1 MSNSLMEEWEMVQ
14 QKSYKKEL
22 FLKLIGGAFALWGLL
37 SLIGLLIKHVL
48 FYGRI
53 GVWDRQIEVWFVAQ
67 RRGSLNTLTG
77 YANALGGTFSVIGLV
92 IVVFLI
98 FRWRFGRWDESVVIL
113 TVMLGEVTV
122 FLAVTFTV
130 QRSRPAVVRL
140 DKSPPT
146 LSYPSGHTAAALALY
161 GGVAVL
167 LFVIYGRNWK
177 TIMIA
182 VILFSLPILVGIS
195 RLYRG
200 MHFPSDV
207 LAGALGGGLWMAFA
221 ISLLIPKG
229 KRSEYRT
236 DRSKV
241 LQ

>member
-1 MSNSLMEEWEMVQ
+1 MVL
-14 QKSYKKEL
+14 QKSDKKKV
-22 FLKLIGGAFALWGLL
+22 FLKLTGGALVLWGLL
-37 SLIGLLIKHVL
+37 SLIGLLIRHVL
-48 FYGRI
+48 FYGRV
-53 GVWDRQIEVWFVAQ
+53 GVWDRQVEVWFAAH

-92 IVVFLI
+92 IFVFLI
-98 FRWRFGRWDESVVIL
+98 FRWRLGRWDESLVIL
-113 TVMLGEVTV
+113 TVMVGEVTV

-167 LFVIYGRNWK
+167 LFFIYGRNWK
-177 TIMIA
+177 TVVVA
-182 VILFSLPILVGIS
+182 VLLDLLPILVGIS

-200 MHFPSDV
+200 MHYPTDV
-207 LAGALGGGLWMAFA
+207 LAGALGGGVWMAFV
-221 ISLLIPKG
+221 ISVLIPKNI
-229 KRSEYRT
+229 RSEYGR

>member
-1 MSNSLMEEWEMVQ
+1 MVL
-14 QKSYKKEL
+14 QKSDKKEV
-22 FLKLIGGAFALWGLL
+22 FLKLIGGAIALWGLL
-37 SLIGLLIKHVL
+37 SLLGLLIRHVL

-53 GVWDRQIEVWFVAQ
+53 GTWDRHIEVWFAAH

-77 YANALGGTFSVIGLV
+77 YANALGGTYSVIGLV
-92 IVVFLI
+92 IVVFFI
-98 FRWRFGRWDESVVIL
+98 FRWRLGRWDESLVIF
-113 TVMLGEVTV
+113 TVMVGEVTV

-167 LFVIYGRNWK
+167 LFLIHGRNWK
-177 TIMIA
+177 TIILA
-182 VILFSLPILVGIS
+182 VILFSLPILVGVS

-200 MHFPSDV
+200 MHFPTDV
-207 LAGALGGGLWMAFA
+207 LAGALGGGLWMAFV
-221 ISLLIPKG
+221 ISTLIPKG
-229 KRSEYRT
+229 IRSEYGR

-241 LQ
+241 LR

>member
-1 MSNSLMEEWEMVQ
+1 MVL
-14 QKSYKKEL
+14 QKSDKKEI

-37 SLIGLLIKHVL
+37 SLFGLLIKHVL

-53 GVWDRQIEVWFVAQ
+53 GVWDRQIEVWFVAH

-92 IVVFLI
+92 IGVFLI
-98 FRWRFGRWDESVVIL
+98 FRWRLGRWDESVVIL

-167 LFVIYGRNWK
+167 LLVIYGRNWK
-177 TIMIA
+177 TIMLA

-200 MHFPSDV
+200 MHFPTDV

-221 ISLLIPKG
+221 TIILIPKS
-229 KRSEYRT
+229 KRSEYGS

>member
-1 MSNSLMEEWEMVQ
+1 MVV
-14 QKSYKKEL
+14 QKSDKKVV
-22 FLKLIGGAFALWGLL
+22 FLKLIGGAVALWGALTLL
-37 SLIGLLIKHVL
+37 GLLIRHVL

-53 GVWDRQIEVWFVAQ
+53 GTWDRHIEIWFAAH

-77 YANALGGTFSVIGLV
+77 YANALGGTYSVIGLV
-92 IVVFLI
+92 IVVFFI
-98 FRWRFGRWDESVVIL
+98 FRWRFGRWDESLVIF
-113 TVMLGEVTV
+113 TVMVGEVTV

-130 QRSRPAVVRL
+130 KRPRPAVVRL

-167 LFVIYGRNWK
+167 LFLIYGRNWK
-177 TIMIA
+177 TIILA
-182 VILFSLPILVGIS
+182 VVLFSLPILVGIS

-200 MHFPSDV
+200 MHFPTDV
-207 LAGALGGGLWMAFA
+207 LAGALGGGLWMAFV
-221 ISLLIPKG
+221 ISTLIPKS
-229 KRSEYRT
+229 KRSEYAR
-236 DRSKV
+236 DRSKA

>member
-1 MSNSLMEEWEMVQ
+1 MRDSLMEGREMVQ
-14 QKSYKKEL
+14 QKLDKKEA
-22 FLKLIGGAFALWGLL
+22 FLKLTGGAIALWGLL
-37 SLIGLLIKHVL
+37 SLLGLLISRVL

-53 GVWDRQIEVWFVAQ
+53 GAWDRHVEVWFAAH

-92 IVVFLI
+92 IAVLLL
-98 FRWRFGRWDESVVIL
+98 FRWRLRRWDESVIIL
-113 TVMLGEVTV
+113 TVMLGEVSV

-167 LFVIYGRNWK
+167 LFFIYGRNWK
-177 TIMIA
+177 TMLIA
-182 VILFSLPILVGIS
+182 VILFALPILVGIS

-200 MHFPSDV
+200 MHFPTDV
-207 LAGALGGGLWMAFA
+207 LAGALGGGVWMAFA
-221 ISLLIPKG
+221 ISVLIPKRI
-229 KRSEYRT
+229 RSEYGRDRT
-236 DRSKV
+236 KV

>member
-1 MSNSLMEEWEMVQ
+1 MVL
-14 QKSYKKEL
+14 QKSDRKNV
-22 FLKLIGGAFALWGLL
+22 FLKLTGGAVALWGLL
-37 SLIGLLIKHVL
+37 SLLGLLIRHVL
-48 FYGRI
+48 FYGRV
-53 GVWDRQIEVWFVAQ
+53 GVWDRQVEVWFAGH

-92 IVVFLI
+92 IFAFLI
-98 FRWRFGRWDESVVIL
+98 FRWRLKRWDESLVIL
-113 TVMLGEVTV
+113 TVMVGEVTV

-167 LFVIYGRNWK
+167 LFFIHGRNWK
-177 TIMIA
+177 TIVLA
-182 VILFSLPILVGIS
+182 VLLYSLPILVGIS

-200 MHFPSDV
+200 MHYPTDV
-207 LAGALGGGLWMAFA
+207 LAGALGGGVWMAFV
-221 ISLLIPKG
+221 ISVLIPKNM
-229 KRSEYRT
+229 RSEYGR

>member
-1 MSNSLMEEWEMVQ
+1 MVL
-14 QKSYKKEL
+14 QKSDRKKV
-22 FLKLIGGAFALWGLL
+22 FLKLTGGAVALWGLL
-37 SLIGLLIKHVL
+37 SLLGLLIRHVL
-48 FYGRI
+48 FYGRV
-53 GVWDRQIEVWFVAQ
+53 GVWDRQVEVWFAGH

-92 IVVFLI
+92 IFAFLI
-98 FRWRFGRWDESVVIL
+98 FRWRLKRWDESLVIL
-113 TVMLGEVTV
+113 TVMVGEVTV

-167 LFVIYGRNWK
+167 LFFIHGRNWK
-177 TIMIA
+177 TIVLA
-182 VILFSLPILVGIS
+182 VLLYSLPILVGIS

-200 MHFPSDV
+200 MHYPTDV
-207 LAGALGGGLWMAFA
+207 LAGALGGGVWMAFV
-221 ISLLIPKG
+221 ISVLIPKNI
-229 KRSEYRT
+229 RSEYGR

>member
-1 MSNSLMEEWEMVQ
+1 MVL
-14 QKSYKKEL
+14 QKSDKKKV
-22 FLKLIGGAFALWGLL
+22 FLKLTGGALVLWGLL
-37 SLIGLLIKHVL
+37 SLIGLLIRHVL
-48 FYGRI
+48 FYGRV
-53 GVWDRQIEVWFVAQ
+53 GVWDRQVEVWFAAH

-92 IVVFLI
+92 IFVFLI
-98 FRWRFGRWDESVVIL
+98 FRWRLGRWDESLVIL
-113 TVMLGEVTV
+113 TVMVGEVTV

-130 QRSRPAVVRL
+130 QRSRPAIVRL

-167 LFVIYGRNWK
+167 LFFIYGRNWK
-177 TIMIA
+177 TVVVA
-182 VILFSLPILVGIS
+182 VLLDLLPILVGIS

-200 MHFPSDV
+200 MHYPTDV
-207 LAGALGGGLWMAFA
+207 LAGALGGGVWMAIV
-221 ISLLIPKG
+221 ISVLIPKNI
-229 KRSEYRT
+229 RSEYGR

>member
-1 MSNSLMEEWEMVQ
+1 MVL
-14 QKSYKKEL
+14 QKSDKKKV
-22 FLKLIGGAFALWGLL
+22 FLKLTGGAIALWGLL
-37 SLIGLLIKHVL
+37 SLLGLLIRHVL
-48 FYGRI
+48 FYGRV
-53 GVWDRQIEVWFVAQ
+53 GAWDRQVEVWFAAH

-77 YANALGGTFSVIGLV
+77 YANAFGGTFSVIGLV
-92 IVVFLI
+92 IFVFLI
-98 FRWRFGRWDESVVIL
+98 FRWRLGRWDESLVIL
-113 TVMLGEVTV
+113 IVMVGEVTV

-167 LFVIYGRNWK
+167 LFFIHGRNWK
-177 TIMIA
+177 TIILA
-182 VILFSLPILVGIS
+182 VLLYSLPILVGIS

-200 MHFPSDV
+200 MHYPTDV
-207 LAGALGGGLWMAFA
+207 LAGALGGGVWMAFV
-221 ISLLIPKG
+221 ISVLIPKNI
-229 KRSEYRT
+229 RSEYGK

>member
-1 MSNSLMEEWEMVQ
+1 MVL
-14 QKSYKKEL
+14 QKSDKKKV
-22 FLKLIGGAFALWGLL
+22 FLKLTGGALVLWGLL
-37 SLIGLLIKHVL
+37 SLLGLLIRHVL
-48 FYGRI
+48 FYGRV
-53 GVWDRQIEVWFVAQ
+53 GVWDRQVEVWFASH

-92 IVVFLI
+92 IFVFLI
-98 FRWRFGRWDESVVIL
+98 FRWRLGRWDESLVIL
-113 TVMLGEVTV
+113 TVMVGEVTV

-167 LFVIYGRNWK
+167 VFFIYGRNWK
-177 TIMIA
+177 TVVVA
-182 VILFSLPILVGIS
+182 VLLYSLPILVGIS

-200 MHFPSDV
+200 MHYPTDV
-207 LAGALGGGLWMAFA
+207 LAGALGGGVWMAFV
-221 ISLLIPKG
+221 ISVLIPKNI
-229 KRSEYRT
+229 RSEYGR

>member
-1 MSNSLMEEWEMVQ
+1 MVL
-14 QKSYKKEL
+14 QKSDRKKV
-22 FLKLIGGAFALWGLL
+22 FLKLTGGAVALWGLL
-37 SLIGLLIKHVL
+37 SLLGLLIRHVL
-48 FYGRI
+48 FYGRV
-53 GVWDRQIEVWFVAQ
+53 GVWDRQVEVWFVGH
-67 RRGSLNTLTG
+67 RRGSLNTFTG

-92 IVVFLI
+92 IFAFLI
-98 FRWRFGRWDESVVIL
+98 FRWRLGRWDESLVIL
-113 TVMLGEVTV
+113 TVMVGEVTV

-167 LFVIYGRNWK
+167 LFFIHGRNWK
-177 TIMIA
+177 TIVLA
-182 VILFSLPILVGIS
+182 VLLYSLPILVGIS

-200 MHFPSDV
+200 MHYPTDV
-207 LAGALGGGLWMAFA
+207 LAGALGGGVWMAFV
-221 ISLLIPKG
+221 ISVLIPKNI
-229 KRSEYRT
+229 RSEYGR
-236 DRSKV
+236 DRSKA

>member
-1 MSNSLMEEWEMVQ
+1 MVL
-14 QKSYKKEL
+14 QKSDKKKV
-22 FLKLIGGAFALWGLL
+22 FLKLTGGALVLWGLL
-37 SLIGLLIKHVL
+37 SLIGLLIRHVL
-48 FYGRI
+48 FYGRV
-53 GVWDRQIEVWFVAQ
+53 GVWDRQVEVWFAAH

-92 IVVFLI
+92 IFVFLI
-98 FRWRFGRWDESVVIL
+98 FRWRLGRWDESLVIL
-113 TVMLGEVTV
+113 TVMVGEVTV

-130 QRSRPAVVRL
+130 QRSRPAIVRL

-167 LFVIYGRNWK
+167 LFFIYGRNWK
-177 TIMIA
+177 TVVVA
-182 VILFSLPILVGIS
+182 VLLYSLPILVGIS

-200 MHFPSDV
+200 MHYPTDV
-207 LAGALGGGLWMAFA
+207 LAGALGGGVWMAFV
-221 ISLLIPKG
+221 ISVLIPKNI
-229 KRSEYRT
+229 RSEYGR

>member
-1 MSNSLMEEWEMVQ
+1 MVL
-14 QKSYKKEL
+14 QKSDKKEV
-22 FLKLIGGAFALWGLL
+22 FLKLIGGAIALWGLL
-37 SLIGLLIKHVL
+37 SLLGLLIRHVL

-53 GVWDRQIEVWFVAQ
+53 GTWDRQIEVWFAAH

-77 YANALGGTFSVIGLV
+77 YANALGGTYSVIGLV
-92 IVVFLI
+92 IVVFFI
-98 FRWRFGRWDESVVIL
+98 FRWRLGRWDESLVIF
-113 TVMLGEVTV
+113 TVMVGEVTV

-130 QRSRPAVVRL
+130 QRSRPAVIRL

-167 LFVIYGRNWK
+167 LFLIHGRNWK
-177 TIMIA
+177 TIILA
-182 VILFSLPILVGIS
+182 VILFSLPILVGVS

-200 MHFPSDV
+200 MHFPTDV
-207 LAGALGGGLWMAFA
+207 LAGALGGGLWMAFV
-221 ISLLIPKG
+221 ISVLIPKG
-229 KRSEYRT
+229 IRSEYGR

-241 LQ
+241 LR

>member
-1 MSNSLMEEWEMVQ
+1 MVLE
-14 QKSYKKEL
+14 KSDKKEVI
-22 FLKLIGGAFALWGLL
+22 LKLAAGAFALWGLL
-37 SLIGLLIKHVL
+37 SLIGLLISHVL

-53 GVWDRQIEVWFVAQ
+53 GSWDRHVEVWFAAH

-77 YANALGGTFSVIGLV
+77 YANALGGTMSVIGIV
-92 IVVFLI
+92 IVLFFA
-98 FRWRFGRWDESVVIL
+98 FRWRLGRWDESFVIL

-130 QRSRPAVVRL
+130 QRSRPSVVRL

-167 LFVIYGRNWK
+167 LFFIYGRNWR
-177 TIMIA
+177 TIILAM
-182 VILFSLPILVGIS
+182 VLFSLPILVGIS

-200 MHFPSDV
+200 MHFPTDV
-207 LAGALGGGLWMAFA
+207 LAGALGGGLWMIFA
-221 ISLLIPKG
+221 ISILVPKSL
-229 KRSEYRT
+229 RSEYGR
-236 DRSKV
+236 DRPKV

>member
-1 MSNSLMEEWEMVQ
+1 MVL
-14 QKSYKKEL
+14 QKSDKKEV
-22 FLKLIGGAFALWGLL
+22 FLKLIGGAIALWGLL
-37 SLIGLLIKHVL
+37 SLLGLLIRHVL

-53 GVWDRQIEVWFVAQ
+53 GTWDRHIEVWFAAH

-77 YANALGGTFSVIGLV
+77 YANALGGTYSVIGLV
-92 IVVFLI
+92 IVVFFI
-98 FRWRFGRWDESVVIL
+98 FRWRLGRWDESLVIF
-113 TVMLGEVTV
+113 TVMVGEVTV

-167 LFVIYGRNWK
+167 LFLIHGRNWK
-177 TIMIA
+177 TIILA
-182 VILFSLPILVGIS
+182 VILFSLPVLVGIS

-200 MHFPSDV
+200 MHFPTDV
-207 LAGALGGGLWMAFA
+207 LAGALGGGLWMAFV
-221 ISLLIPKG
+221 ISTLIPKG
-229 KRSEYRT
+229 IRSEYGR

-241 LQ
+241 LR